1 MQTLSQQRYEMFNQ
15 TYSDTDFQ
23 QLKQE
28 YELAQKYAD
37 LKVQARDISVR
48 NTDGKSGAALQDVQ
62 QQMYDIADE
71 LSKTY
76 GLDINAD
83 GAEQVIG
90 DLKEQML
97 SLSGLSSVNID
108 IMDEQAKKKLQ
119 DLKDQLAFIDKM
131 LPSANGDVAKGLM
144 DQRNDILKQIDEQQ
158 GQIDMIATLKVSL
171 DESVQDA
178 QDKKDEL
185 TSDKEFSLTANT
197 SQAEA
202 ALKRVKALLDGI
214 MTQQSVTMANIGLTS
229 GGTKPKPAKAAGDPY
244 VPKTET
250 ALIGE
255 LGPEIVVDPKN
266 GSWRTYGDN
275 GAEFATLPKGA
286 IVFDA
291 KKSKALLERGFVNGR
306 GTAYAAGTAYP
317 GGGIVSGHTEGITT
331 YGKDSI
337 SEYNKQLAK
346 NAKATRILPR
356 RRRMRQK
363 LNLI

>member
-37 LKVQARDISVR
+37 PKVQARDISVR

-131 LPSANGDVAKGLM
+131 LPSANGRCC
-144 DQRNDILKQIDEQQ
+144 QR
-158 GQIDMIATLKVSL
+158 
-171 DESVQDA
+171 
-178 QDKKDEL
+178 
-185 TSDKEFSLTANT
+185 
-197 SQAEA
+197 
-202 ALKRVKALLDGI
+202 LDGS
-214 MTQQSVTMANIGLTS
+214 TKRYFEANRRTTGSDRHDCHAESLWM
-229 GGTKPKPAKAAGDPY
+229 KAY
-244 VPKTET
+244 RMH
-250 ALIGE
+250 
-255 LGPEIVVDPKN
+255 
-266 GSWRTYGDN
+266 RT
-275 GAEFATLPKGA
+275 
-286 IVFDA
+286 
-291 KKSKALLERGFVNGR
+291 
-306 GTAYAAGTAYP
+306 
-317 GGGIVSGHTEGITT
+317 
-331 YGKDSI
+331 
-337 SEYNKQLAK
+337 
-346 NAKATRILPR
+346 
-356 RRRMRQK
+356 RRMS
-363 LNLI
+363 